1 MENEFDFFNQL
12 SLSDLDRSRLGG
24 YGTFDYTAPI
34 ANINTASN
42 TNLNTGIKTVAP
54 INMIPAPIKPFI
66 NQNIGNNNDGGIPTL
81 KKSTYNAILEDEV
94 NQKDLEDA
102 KKDTNVSNLL
112 NMGLI
117 NQAQNYVKNNYGYMI
132 MNAIFPG
139 SGIVA
144 KGIVENKKKKE
155 AKREEQERIEKQ
167 AIEKARKE
175 KEMQDIIRAAEKEAE
190 TIAKA
195 RAANAAVY
203 ASAERQGYTGSGGG
217 FSTSAEDRAGTSV
230 GSGQFSP
237 STSRGRSGYGKGGIV
252 TL

>member
-54 INMIPAPIKPFI
+54 INIIPAPIKPFI

-81 KKSTYNAILEDEV
+81 KRSTYNAILEDEV

-155 AKREEQERIEKQ
+155 AEKQAIEKQ
-167 AIEKARKE
+167 AIEQARKE
-175 KEMQDIIRAAEKEAE
+175 KEMQDIIRAAEKEA
-190 TIAKA
+190 
-195 RAANAAVY
+195 AAIAAVRAQQAIDEARY
-203 ASAERQGYTGSGGG
+203 RTQPGQYGGSNRQTEREQAGPGYSGSGKA
-217 FSTSAEDRAGTSV
+217 SDM
-230 GSGQFSP
+230 GSFAN
-237 STSRGRSGYGKGGIV
+237 GGIV

>member
-54 INMIPAPIKPFI
+54 INIIPAPIKPFI

-81 KKSTYNAILEDEV
+81 KRSTYNAILEDEV

-155 AKREEQERIEKQ
+155 AEKQAIEKQ
-167 AIEKARKE
+167 AIEQARKE
-175 KEMQDIIRAAEKEAE
+175 KEMQDIIRAAEKEA
-190 TIAKA
+190 
-195 RAANAAVY
+195 AAIAAVRAQQARDEARY
-203 ASAERQGYTGSGGG
+203 RTQPGQYGGSNRQTEREQAGPGYSGSGKA
-217 FSTSAEDRAGTSV
+217 SDM
-230 GSGQFSP
+230 GSFAN
-237 STSRGRSGYGKGGIV
+237 GGIV